1 MRLVL
6 VILAFS
12 LGGGCSPATATI
24 EQSWRSPQ
32 LRNDELTNVVTL
44 VPDRHVAR
52 RRTIEAKLAHALN
65 RRRMRAT
72 PAYTVLTPE
81 QLRDRITSSD
91 ALRGAGFDGIVL
103 LRFVGPTE
111 IEADAY
117 SLPARRVVWAT
128 RSRSLDPVS
137 AESLIDHVTDVV
149 SHELDRERVIARADK

>member
-24 EQSWRSPQ
+24 EQSWRSHQ
-32 LRNDELTNVVTL
+32 LRTPELTNVVTL
-44 VPDRHVAR
+44 VPDHHDAR
-52 RRTIEAKLAHALN
+52 RRKVEAKLAHALT

-72 PAYTVLTPE
+72 PAYRVLTPD
-81 QLRDRITSSD
+81 QLSDQITTSD
-91 ALRGAGFDGIVL
+91 ALRSAGFDGIVVM
-103 LRFVGPTE
+103 RFVGRTE
-111 IEADAY
+111 IETDAY

-149 SHELDRERVIARADK
+149 SHELDRERVIARSD